1 MRSEKRHYQARDF
14 APYNGN
20 PQTESIRLDKAKR
33 DGAVAR
39 IVQESLHKTHGATL
53 SWDLPIAVIDKNP
66 LRAAIIEEGLHA
78 AGHTSVV
85 RIDDTAELLDRIRA
99 IDPDV
104 ILIDLESDVLEQMFK
119 VSRSVAPPVA
129 MFVDRSDAATI
140 DAAIDAGVSAYIV
153 DGLRKD
159 RVKPILDMTI
169 SRFNAFAKL
178 KKELETAK
186 SQLDDRKTIDR
197 AKALV
202 MGAKAIPE
210 EQAYALM
217 RHVAITKTRRSP
229 RLPVPSSPLRSCCD
243 DKGAPHWICASDRA
257 PRGESPAFR
266 CCAGRRD

>member
-1 MRSEKRHYQARDF
+1 LPRSFNSASF
-14 APYNGN
+14 F
-20 PQTESIRLDKAKR
+20 PQT
-33 DGAVAR
+33 GATFRQGCRAETSLHAGTGRTTGEIHALAR
-39 IVQESLHKTHGATL
+39 NVQESVHKTHGASL
-53 SWDLPIAVIDKNP
+53 SRDLRIAVIDKNP
-66 LRAAIIEEGLHA
+66 LRAAIIEEGLRA
-78 AGHTSVV
+78 AGHMSVV

-104 ILIDLESDVLEQMFK
+104 ILIDLESPSRDVLEQMFK
-119 VSRSVAPPVA
+119 VLPCAAPICACHGPRDRRRPVA

-186 SQLDDRKTIDR
+186 SQLDDRKAIDR

-202 MGAKAIPE
+202 MRAKAIPE

-217 RHVAITKTRRSP
+217 RHVAMNENKKIAEIARSIITAAE
-229 RLPVPSSPLRSCCD
+229 LLR
-243 DKGAPHWICASDRA
+243 
-257 PRGESPAFR
+257 
-266 CCAGRRD
+266 

>member
-1 MRSEKRHYQARDF
+1 MSRDL
-14 APYNGN
+14 
-20 PQTESIRLDKAKR
+20 R
-33 DGAVAR
+33 
-39 IVQESLHKTHGATL
+39 
-53 SWDLPIAVIDKNP
+53 IAVIDQNP
-66 LRAAIIEEGLHA
+66 LRAAIIEEGLRA

-104 ILIDLESDVLEQMFK
+104 ILIDLESPSRDVLEQMFK
-119 VSRSVAPPVA
+119 VSRSVARPVA

-159 RVKPILDMTI
+159 RIKTILDMTI

-186 SQLDDRKTIDR
+186 SRLDDRKAIDR

-202 MGAKAIPE
+202 MRAKAIPE

-217 RHVAITKTRRSP
+217 RHVAMNENKKIADVARSIITAAE
-229 RLPVPSSPLRSCCD
+229 LLR
-243 DKGAPHWICASDRA
+243 
-257 PRGESPAFR
+257 
-266 CCAGRRD
+266 

>member
-1 MRSEKRHYQARDF
+1 LSRDL
-14 APYNGN
+14 
-20 PQTESIRLDKAKR
+20 R
-33 DGAVAR
+33 
-39 IVQESLHKTHGATL
+39 
-53 SWDLPIAVIDKNP
+53 IAVVDKNP
-66 LRAAIIEEGLHA
+66 LRAAILEEGLRA
-78 AGHTSVV
+78 AGHMSVV

-104 ILIDLESDVLEQMFK
+104 ILIDLESPSRDVLEQMFK
-119 VSRSVAPPVA
+119 VSRSVARPVA

-186 SQLDDRKTIDR
+186 SQLDDRKAIDR

-202 MGAKAIPE
+202 MRAKAIPE

-217 RHVAITKTRRSP
+217 RHVAMNENKKIAEVARSIITAAE
-229 RLPVPSSPLRSCCD
+229 LLR
-243 DKGAPHWICASDRA
+243 
-257 PRGESPAFR
+257 
-266 CCAGRRD
+266 